1 MGFLTRAGKTAVL
14 GTVTA
19 AVTALLTAAPAQ
31 AAKHCDF
38 SISTNRYSCSG
49 SGSVRNPS
57 DVIGGKLFTGLDYTG
72 DSLTIWVPRPCPKND
87 QVDYWVDLGTDMRN
101 KVSSV
106 QAWSSCWVWLYFA
119 DGQRDGP
126 YKGNEPDVGTW
137 ANDRA
142 VTVGLS

>member
-1 MGFLTRAGKTAVL
+1 MGFFTKAGKTAAL
-14 GTVTA
+14 GIIA
-19 AVTALLTAAPAQ
+19 ASLTSLLTAAPAQ
-31 AAKHCDF
+31 AASHCHY
-38 SISTNRYSCSG
+38 SATTNRYSCSG
-49 SGSVRNPS
+49 SNAVRGAN
-57 DVIGGKLFTGLDYTG
+57 DVIGAKLFTGMSFSG

-87 QVDYWVDLGTDMRN
+87 RVDHMIGLGTDMRN